1 MNDLTTPD
9 LSMSERIKL
18 GYITAEL
25 SVDAA
30 NGVLELFA
38 ELDDPE
44 YGEEDFKALPSWVTG
59 ENPGNGVCFYTSDLG
74 KMRDLVEVAA
84 EFLGVKRP
92 DGAGPSVSKNPES
105 GNSGV

>member
-1 MNDLTTPD
+1 MSDLMQTD

-18 GYITAEL
+18 GNITAEL

-44 YGEEDFKALPSWVTG
+44 YGEEDFRKLPSWVTG
-59 ENPGNGVCFYTSDLG
+59 ENLGNGILFYTSDLS
-74 KMRDLVEVAA
+74 KMRELVELAA
-84 EFLGVKRP
+84 EFLGVERP
-92 DGAGPSVSKNPES
+92 HDRTGTRP
-105 GNSGV
+105 

>member
-1 MNDLTTPD
+1 MTDLTSMD

-18 GYITAEL
+18 GDITAEL

-44 YGEEDFKALPSWVTG
+44 YGEEDFKNLPAWVTA
-59 ENPGNGVCFYTSDLG
+59 ENPGNGVSFYTSDLS
-74 KMRDLVEVAA
+74 KMRELVELAA
-84 EFLGVKRP
+84 EFLGVKLP
-92 DGAGPSVSKNPES
+92 PAQG
-105 GNSGV
+105 